1 MHVHEEMWETS
12 SKVLQETIWER
23 SEVSFNVVREIL
35 VMVFLG
41 NKTKPLEYV

>member
-12 SKVLQETIWER
+12 SEVLQETIRER

-41 NKTKPLEYV
+41 AKKSH